1 MTESANVKVLSAMV
15 RVLQVTSGQ
24 VTRSMYRQLDEA
36 AFERFEPF
44 GRVRDNERNPRE
56 GMLQLV
62 GRDTVA
68 GALIRYDPYP
78 PD

>member
-44 GRVRDNERNPRE
+44 RPSE
-56 GMLQLV
+56 GQ
-62 GRDTVA
+62 RTQ
-68 GALIRYDPYP
+68 P
-78 PD
+78 